1 MLWQP
6 GSSEASDRVQQRKI
20 RTKGPEVGATLAV
33 ALCLAGCGS
42 GSERRTTPQPKL
54 PAPVASALASRSDE
68 VAQALAGGDHCR
80 ALALAEQLQQET
92 IKAINAG
99 RVPGAL
105 QEQLGSTVGDLVS
118 RIQCVPVSKP
128 PDDGKHKGKD
138 KKKHK
143 GDD

>member
-1 MLWQP
+1 L
-6 GSSEASDRVQQRKI
+6 QRRKT
-20 RTKGPEVGATLAV
+20 RTRRPELGAAFAV

-42 GSERRTTPQPKL
+42 GSEHRVAPQPKV

-80 ALALAEQLQQET
+80 ALSLAQQLQQET
-92 IKAINAG
+92 IAAINAG
-99 RVPGAL
+99 RVPRAF

-118 RIQCVPVSKP
+118 RIQCVPAATPRDS
-128 PDDGKHKGKD
+128 GKHEGKE

>member
-1 MLWQP
+1 M
-6 GSSEASDRVQQRKI
+6 QQGKT
-20 RTKGPEVGATLAV
+20 RTRRPELAAALVV

-42 GSERRTTPQPKL
+42 GSERRAAPQPKL

-68 VAQALAGGDHCR
+68 VAQALAGGDLCR
-80 ALALAEQLQQET
+80 ALTLAQQLQRET
-92 IKAINAG
+92 IAAINAG
-99 RVPGAL
+99 RVPTAF

-118 RIQCVPVSKP
+118 RIQCVPPAKP
-128 PDDGKHKGKD
+128 PDDGKHKGKH